1 MPPALGQ
8 PLPDLTLPDTDGRER
23 PLAEAWAAGPALLLL
38 GHRNCKTTRQTLPYV
53 EQIHRRKAGAATVV
67 AVLQDDAAT
76 ARELVDQMGLTL
88 PVLCEADPYPL
99 AAALR
104 VTVAPT
110 LLLVDRQGQI
120 AAVSEA
126 FRKSDLEAF
135 AARLGVAG
143 PLFPPDDPM
152 PAFKPG

>member
-1 MPPALGQ
+1 MPPAPGQSLPALALG
-8 PLPDLTLPDTDGRER
+8 DLAGGER
-23 PLAEAWAAGPALLLL
+23 PLAEAWAGGPALLLL
-38 GHRNCKTTRQTLPYV
+38 GHRSCKTTRQTLPYV
-53 EQIHRRKAGAATVV
+53 EQIHRRKGAAATVV

-76 ARELVDQMGLTL
+76 ARELVGEMGLTL

-99 AAALR
+99 AAALQLA
-104 VTVAPT
+104 VVPT
-110 LLLVDRQGQI
+110 LLLVDRDGRL
-120 AAVSEA
+120 AAFGEA

-135 AARLGVAG
+135 AARVGVAG